1 MTLETQTESAL
12 SDYVKKFLLEFKDGK
27 GNFRYVDDIDTMM
40 PSKLKFIN
48 VDYNDLVLHPDIESV
63 FHENPDSILEAFSRA
78 IKEILQERFPK
89 YAKKIEH
96 EVRARIANYP
106 VQRSLRQ
113 INAEVIGKITSVSGM
128 VLRASEVKPLAKE
141 LVFVCPE
148 GHRTDVLL
156 GHGLTLTSPV
166 QCSNPKC
173 NHREL
178 GVEPESSRFIDVQ
191 FVRLQELPEDL
202 PPGQLPHYL
211 DVTVKQDLVDNARP
225 GDRVVLT
232 GVVRIEQEKMSGV
245 SKNSS
250 PLYRLR
256 LDGNNVEFLGGGKKD
271 KKSRKI
277 QREEIST
284 EDEKMIKSLSKS
296 PDLYQQLIDSYAPH
310 ITGHEVVKESIL
322 LLMAGSTQR
331 ELQDGS
337 KIRGD
342 INIFLVGDPGTAKS
356 EMLKFCVRVAPRGL
370 YTSGR
375 GSTAAGLTAAVVRDT
390 NGIFMLEA
398 GATVLGDQGLVCI
411 DEFDKMKTEDRSA
424 LHEVMEQQTAS
435 ISKGGIV
442 ATLNARTSILAA
454 ANPMY
459 GKYDPFKNITENVN
473 LPIPLL
479 TRFDLIHVIRDKPSK
494 ERDTKIAQH
503 IINLHTP
510 KGIDQ
515 KSLIDSE
522 TLTKYLSYVK
532 RIDPKLTKEAEEKIL
547 DYYMKMRTVE
557 AEEMITVTP
566 RQLEGLIRM
575 ATARARLLLKNK
587 VEEDDAERA
596 IYLLQN
602 MFENAG
608 IDVNTGKVDLGVLQ
622 GRPRSEVSKMQLF
635 MDVMESLEGEHKI
648 PVDEKQLVEELAK
661 TEKFTDE
668 EAKNF
673 IRKMARDS
681 SIYESKPGHYNRV

>member
-12 SDYVKKFLLEFKDGK
+12 SGYVKEFLLEFKDEK
-27 GNFRYVDDIDTMM
+27 GNFRYVDNIDNMM
-40 PSKLKFIN
+40 PSKSKFIN

-63 FHENPDSILEAFSRA
+63 FNESPDSILEAFSRA

-96 EVRARIANYP
+96 EIRARIANYP

-148 GHRTDVLL
+148 GHRTDVIL
-156 GHGLTLTSPV
+156 GHGLSLTSPV

-232 GVVRIEQEKMSGV
+232 GIVRIEQEKMSGV
-245 SKNSS
+245 SKASS
-250 PLYRLR
+250 PLYRVR
-256 LDGNNVEFLGGGKKD
+256 LDGNNVEFLGSKKD
-271 KKSRKI
+271 KSSRKI
-277 QREEIST
+277 QREEISQ

-411 DEFDKMKTEDRSA
+411 DEFDKMKAEDRSA

-473 LPIPLL
+473 LPVPLL
-479 TRFDLIHVIRDKPSK
+479 TRFDLIHVIKDKPSK

-532 RIDPKLTKEAEEKIL
+532 RIDPKLTKEAEQKIL
-547 DYYMKMRTVE
+547 DYYMKMRNVE

-575 ATARARLLLKNK
+575 ATARARLLLKTK

-635 MDVMESLEGEHKI
+635 MDVMQSLEGEHKT
-648 PVDEKQLVEELAK
+648 PVDEKQLVEELVK
-661 TEKFTDE
+661 TGKYNDE

>member
-12 SDYVKKFLLEFKDGK
+12 SGYVKDFLLEFKDEK
-27 GNFRYVDDIDTMM
+27 GNFRYVNDIDNMM
-40 PSKLKFIN
+40 PSKSKFIN

-63 FHENPDSILEAFSRA
+63 FNENPDSILEAFSRA

-96 EVRARIANYP
+96 EIRARIANYP

-148 GHRTDVLL
+148 GHRTDVIL
-156 GHGLTLTSPV
+156 GHGLSLTSPV

-232 GVVRIEQEKMSGV
+232 GIVRIEQEKMSGV
-245 SKNSS
+245 SKASS

-256 LDGNNVEFLGGGKKD
+256 LDGNNVEFLGSKKD
-271 KKSRKI
+271 KSSRKI
-277 QREEIST
+277 QREEISQ

-411 DEFDKMKTEDRSA
+411 DEFDKMKAEDRSA

-473 LPIPLL
+473 LPVPLL
-479 TRFDLIHVIRDKPSK
+479 TRFDLIHVIKDKPSK

-532 RIDPKLTKEAEEKIL
+532 RIDPKLTKEAEQKIL
-547 DYYMKMRTVE
+547 DYYMKMRNVE

-575 ATARARLLLKNK
+575 ATARARLLLKTK

-635 MDVMESLEGEHKI
+635 MDVMQSLEGEHKT
-648 PVDEKQLVEELAK
+648 PVDEKQLVEELVK
-661 TEKFTDE
+661 TGKYNDE